1 MVVRE
6 SPTVEYKESVTPTF
20 LKTVSAY
27 ANYGTG
33 KIEFGVD
40 DEGVAVGLA
49 DPIAECLR
57 IENMINDS
65 LDPAPRYTLERD
77 EKHGTVILTVYEART
92 NPIEARERP
101 TGETIRQRWRS
112 TGLSMA
118 G

>member
-49 DPIAECLR
+49 DPVAECLR

-65 LDPAPRYTLERD
+65 LDPAPRYTLESD
-77 EKHGTVILTVYEART
+77 EKHGTVILTVYEGQDK
-92 NPIEARERP
+92 PY
-101 TGETIRQRWRS
+101 RS
-112 TGLSMA
+112 KGKA
-118 G
+118 YR

>member
-49 DPIAECLR
+49 DPVAECLR
-57 IENMINDS
+57 C
-65 LDPAPRYTLERD
+65 LLYTSD
-77 EKHGTVILTVYEART
+77 A
-92 NPIEARERP
+92 ADD
-101 TGETIRQRWRS
+101 
-112 TGLSMA
+112 
-118 G
+118 